1 MDVQEPLRVGG
12 RREAAH
18 SALPLARGLVRDLG
32 TIVRVLGRVM
42 GDQGHDLPMCDTV
55 AAQLVSHET
64 RRFLSL
70 TLQESSKESPRR
82 APVPAR
88 LDEEVDQVPVLVHGA
103 PEILALTVDRDE
115 DFVPPRSMVWGM
127 PPDTPIPPRRQ
138 EPPEEPKP
146 EPEPDPKREEPPSR
160 SAAAATVHSATESAE
175 PLTVDLGWRK
185 RAPPSPM
192 RAVTL

>member
-1 MDVQEPLRVGG
+1 MNVQEPLRVGG

-18 SALPLARGLVRDLG
+18 LTFSLSRGLVRDLG

-42 GDQGHDLPMCDTV
+42 GDQGHDVPMCDTV

-82 APVPAR
+82 APVPTG

-103 PEILALTVDRDE
+103 PEI
-115 DFVPPRSMVWGM
+115 
-127 PPDTPIPPRRQ
+127 
-138 EPPEEPKP
+138 
-146 EPEPDPKREEPPSR
+146 
-160 SAAAATVHSATESAE
+160 ES
-175 PLTVDLGWRK
+175 
-185 RAPPSPM
+185 SPFLVEIL
-192 RAVTL
+192 RGS